1 MKGDG
6 NHDDEEGRKICLF
19 IYSSEA
25 AVLCEF
31 APLLMKP
38 SLSASS
44 RIKSKGS
51 LVRNKMRN

>member
-1 MKGDG
+1 VKGDG
-6 NHDDEEGRKICLF
+6 SHDDEEGRKICLF

-25 AVLCEF
+25 TVLCEF
-31 APLLMKP
+31 VPLLTKP

-51 LVRNKMRN
+51 LVRNRMRN